1 MFLGHF
7 GVALAAKRAAP
18 KASLGALVFAAQLA
32 DLLWPIFLLLGWEQV
47 RIVPGTTRVTP
58 LDFVSYPW
66 SHSLAA
72 QIVWAIVLAAAY
84 FAIRRDG
91 RGAFVVGACVPTH
104 WLLDYVAHRPDMP
117 LVPRGP
123 RYGLGMWNSLPLTIA
138 VELGLFGIGI
148 LIYLSA
154 RRAADRTA
162 HIALWS
168 LVGLLVVVY
177 FASTFGPPPPNVR
190 VLAVSALVI
199 WLTVPW
205 AAWADRH
212 RMPRVNEGRPIT

>member
-18 KASLGALVFAAQLA
+18 KASLGTLVFAAQLA

-72 QIVWAIVLAAAY
+72 QICWGILLGAVY
-84 FAIRRDG
+84 FAFRRDG
-91 RGAFVVGACVPTH
+91 RGAIVVGACVPTH

-117 LVPRGP
+117 LVPGGP

-138 VELGLFGIGI
+138 AEMGLFGIGI
-148 LIYLSA
+148 SIYLSA

-162 HIALWS
+162 HFALWS
-168 LVGLLVVVY
+168 LVGLLFVVY
-177 FASTFGPPPPNVR
+177 LASIFGPPPPNVR
-190 VLAVSALVI
+190 VLALSALAI

>member
-7 GVALAAKRAAP
+7 GVAFAAKRVAP
-18 KASLGALVFAAQLA
+18 RTSLGILVLAAQLA

-47 RIVPGTTRVTP
+47 RIAPGITRVTP

-66 SHSLAA
+66 SHSLVA
-72 QIVWAIVLAAAY
+72 QIGWAILLGAGY

-91 RGAFVVGACVPTH
+91 RGAVVVGACVPTH
-104 WLLDYVAHRPDMP
+104 WLLDYIVHRPDMP
-117 LVPRGP
+117 LVPGGAV
-123 RYGLGMWNSLPLTIA
+123 YGLGMWNSMPLTLA

-148 LIYLSA
+148 LIYLSG
-154 RRAADRTA
+154 RRAIDRTGQF
-162 HIALWS
+162 ALWS
-168 LVGLLVVVY
+168 FVILLVAIY
-177 FASTFGPPPPNVR
+177 FASTFGPPPPNAS
-190 VLAVSALVI
+190 VLAVSALAI

-212 RMPRVNEGRPIT
+212 WVPRVNRD